1 MSTGWLKGFSKRSW
15 RKQLAVAVTAG
26 ILAGAYA
33 PGVMAADYTTGITG
47 SVAADQAT
55 FGQDAVTQILMAQL
69 AISLLATILS
79 MLKAKQQLMVL
90 CLVKIIKLKPLI

>member
-33 PGVMAADYTTGITG
+33 PGVMAVDYTTGITC
-47 SVAADQAT
+47 
-55 FGQDAVTQILMAQL
+55 
-69 AISLLATILS
+69 LLYTS
-79 MLKAKQQLMVL
+79 
-90 CLVKIIKLKPLI
+90 PSPRDS

>member
-55 FGQDAVTQILMAQL
+55 FGQDAVTKNPDGT
-69 AISLLATILS
+69 ISYKFNGNNFINVTGKTRLT
-79 MLKAKQQLMVL
+79 VL
-90 CLVKIIKLKPLI
+90 CLAKTIKLKPLI